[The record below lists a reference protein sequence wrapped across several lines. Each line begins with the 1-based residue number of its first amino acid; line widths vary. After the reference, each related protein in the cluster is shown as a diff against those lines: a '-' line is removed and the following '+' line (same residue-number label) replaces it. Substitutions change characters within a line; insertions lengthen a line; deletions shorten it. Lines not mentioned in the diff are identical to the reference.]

1 MMLMKTE
8 STPSLK
14 TRPRSRRA
22 SAPEPL
28 EARNAPATI
37 SWDGGGDGT
46 SWNSA
51 NNWSGNTVP
60 GSLDDV
66 TIDFAGV
73 TSVMINSGAFAVKS
87 LVMNGDDVLNISGGS
102 LALTSVSSIAHL
114 NLTGALWIARR

>member
-1 MMLMKTE
+1 M
-8 STPSLK
+8 
-14 TRPRSRRA
+14 
-22 SAPEPL
+22 
-28 EARNAPATI
+28 
-37 SWDGGGDGT
+37 
-46 SWNSA
+46 
-51 NNWSGNTVP
+51 P